1 MAGHSQWAN
10 RKHRKARQDAKK
22 GKIFSKMAREIMVA
36 ARQGGD
42 PATNNQLRMA
52 IERAR
57 QYSVPAENIERA
69 IKRGT
74 GELSGQDFSE
84 AMYEGFGPGGVAIM
98 LRILTDNRNRTA
110 AEIRHLFSRYGGG
123 LGESGSVAWLFNR
136 CGLIVLDGDQVAD
149 ADELLLVAMEAGADD
164 LRTAGD
170 SYEIITTPDKFEEV
184 KNALAEAGFPD
195 PTTAEVTYMPTT
207 QTEVAGK
214 EAEQLLQLLDAL
226 EDHDDVQD
234 VYANFDMAEE
244 ILAAFDG

>member
-1 MAGHSQWAN
+1 
-10 RKHRKARQDAKK
+10 HRKARQDAKK

-42 PATNNQLRMA
+42 PATNTQLRMA
-52 IERAR
+52 IERAK
-57 QYSVPAENIERA
+57 QFSVPMENIERA

-136 CGLIVLDGDQVAD
+136 RGLIGLDGSQVAD
-149 ADELLLVAMEAGADD
+149 PDEWLLVAMEAGADD
-164 LRTAGD
+164 LRTEGD
-170 SYEIITTPDKFEEV
+170 TYEIITTPDKFEEV
-184 KNALAEAGFPD
+184 KNALAEAGFPE
-195 PTTAEVTYMPTT
+195 PTNAEVTYLPTT
-207 QTEVAGK
+207 QTAVAGK
-214 EAEQLLQLLDAL
+214 EAEQLLRLLDAL

>member
-22 GKIFSKMAREIMVA
+22 GKIFSKMAREITVA
-36 ARQGGD
+36 ARHGGD
-42 PATNNQLRMA
+42 PATNTQLRLA

-57 QYSVPAENIERA
+57 QFSVPAENIERA

-74 GELSGQDFSE
+74 GELSGQDYSE
-84 AMYEGFGPGGVAIM
+84 VIYEGFGPGGVAIM

-136 CGLIVLDGDQVAD
+136 CGLIVVDGSQVD
-149 ADELLLVAMEAGADD
+149 DPDELLLVAMEAGADD
-164 LRTAGD
+164 LRAAGD
-170 SYEIITTPDKFEEV
+170 NYEIITEPDKLEAV
-184 KNALAEAGFPD
+184 KSALAEAGFPE
-195 PTTAEVTYMPTT
+195 PVTAEVTYLPTT
-207 QTEVAGK
+207 QTAVAGK
-214 EAEQLLQLLDAL
+214 EAEQLLRLLDAL